1 MTKEQILK
9 LTQIIEIVVKREI
22 SKSLQPALNEIRE
35 IGALLKEQRNTNQQT
50 VQARPQVAK
59 KPAFDNPLLS
69 QIFEEV
75 TPFDA
80 EQEEGVTSI
89 LDASPTAAMTPQ
101 ARKIMEMINT
111 KDFTQTVKKSQN
123 TGINYRP

>member
-35 IGALLKEQRNTNQQT
+35 IGALLKEQRNTHQQT
-50 VQARPQVAK
+50 VQARPQAVK

-69 QIFEEV
+69 QIFEEMA
-75 TPFDA
+75 PFDA

-89 LDASPTAAMTPQ
+89 LDASPTAGMTPQ